1 MIGDGQGVYSSRG
14 RGSND
19 LSEIRAPITGS
30 VWSIDVAEGDA
41 VEVDQTVIVI
51 ESMKLQIP
59 VDAETAGTVKRI
71 LVAEGDTVRENDVLL
86 LLG

>member
-1 MIGDGQGVYSSRG
+1 M
-14 RGSND
+14 
-19 LSEIRAPITGS
+19 SEIRAPITGS
-30 VWSIDVAEGDA
+30 VWSVDVVEGDA

-59 VDAETAGTVKRI
+59 VDAETPGTVTRI

>member
-1 MIGDGQGVYSSRG
+1 M
-14 RGSND
+14 
-19 LSEIRAPITGS
+19 SEIRAPITGS
-30 VWSIDVAEGDA
+30 VWSIEVAVGDA
-41 VEVDQTVIVI
+41 VVIDQTVIYL

-59 VDAETAGTVKRI
+59 VDAEADGIVARI

>member
-1 MIGDGQGVYSSRG
+1 MIGDGQESTLAAW
-14 RGSND
+14 SND
-19 LSEIRAPITGS
+19 GSEIRAPITGS
-30 VWSIDVAEGDA
+30 VWSIEVAVGDV
-41 VEVDQTVIVI
+41 VIDQTVIYL

-59 VDAETAGTVKRI
+59 VDAEADGIVARI

>member
-1 MIGDGQGVYSSRG
+1 M
-14 RGSND
+14 
-19 LSEIRAPITGS
+19 SEIRAPITGS
-30 VWSIDVAEGDA
+30 VCSSDVAEGDA

-59 VDAETAGTVKRI
+59 VDAETTGTVTRI

>member
-1 MIGDGQGVYSSRG
+1 V
-14 RGSND
+14 
-19 LSEIRAPITGS
+19 SEIRAPITCS

-59 VDAETAGTVKRI
+59 VDAEKTGTVTRI

>member
-1 MIGDGQGVYSSRG
+1 
-14 RGSND
+14 
-19 LSEIRAPITGS
+19 
-30 VWSIDVAEGDA
+30 
-41 VEVDQTVIVI
+41 VI

-59 VDAETAGTVKRI
+59 VDAETAGTVTRI

>member
-1 MIGDGQGVYSSRG
+1 LIGDGQGVYSSRG
-14 RGSND
+14 HASND
-19 LSEIRAPITGS
+19 VSEIRAPITGS
-30 VWSIDVAEGDA
+30 VWSVDVAEGDA

-59 VDAETAGTVKRI
+59 VDAEKAGTVARI
-71 LVAEGDTVRENDVLL
+71 LVAEGDTVRENDVLV